1 MKIFLDTAN
10 IDEIKEAYSWGVIDG
25 VTTNPSLIAKNG
37 GDFIETIHEICEI
50 VDGPISAETVAQD
63 REGMIR
69 EGRLLAQ
76 VHGNIVVKIPLTIEG
91 IAATKV
97 LSSEGIQTNVT
108 LCFQASQALLAAKA
122 GATYISPFIGRLDDV
137 SQDGVGLIEEI
148 VQIYENYGI
157 ETQVLAASIRH
168 PKHAVDVA
176 MAGADAATM
185 PIDVLKKMFKHPLT
199 DSGNERFLKDWEGV
213 PNNNIEEAVT
223 NWLKARS

>member
-122 GATYISPFIGRLDDV
+122 GATYISPFLGRLDDV

>member
-76 VHGNIVVKIPLTIEG
+76 VHENIVVKIPLTIEG

-108 LCFQASQALLAAKA
+108 LCFQAAQALLAAKA

-137 SQDGVGLIEEI
+137 SQDGV
-148 VQIYENYGI
+148 
-157 ETQVLAASIRH
+157 
-168 PKHAVDVA
+168 
-176 MAGADAATM
+176 
-185 PIDVLKKMFKHPLT
+185 
-199 DSGNERFLKDWEGV
+199 
-213 PNNNIEEAVT
+213 
-223 NWLKARS
+223 